1 MHADPTQTS
10 SEPARPRTGKAMSR
24 GWIVSLGLYYVSL
37 AVVLFYL
44 ITEFWPVSIPLPDG
58 VRHTVSLLWGALS
71 VQFSITHEM
80 QVISLVIL
88 SGGLGSFVHGAS
100 SFVNF
105 VGQRS
110 IGASWRWWY
119 LLRPFV
125 GMGLALG
132 FYFVIRAGFFAT
144 SAGTGTFNTVG
155 FTAAAFL
162 VGMFSRQ
169 ASEKL
174 AEVFGTLFRVRAED
188 EDTLTPVVDRL
199 QDEQPTGEEETGESP

>member
-1 MHADPTQTS
+1 
-10 SEPARPRTGKAMSR
+10 MSR
-24 GWIVSLGLYYVSL
+24 GWIISLGVYHAIL
-37 AVVLFYL
+37 AVVFFYL
-44 ITEFWPVSIPLPDG
+44 IAAFWPVSIPLPDE
-58 VRHTVSLLWGALS
+58 VRHTVSLLWGVLS
-71 VQFSITHEM
+71 VQFSVTHEI

-88 SGGLGSFVHGAS
+88 SGGLGSFVHAAS

-125 GMGLALG
+125 GMGMALG

-174 AEVFGTLFRVRAED
+174 AELFGTLFRVRTED
-188 EDTLTPVVDRL
+188 EAALTPVVDKL
-199 QDEQPTGEEETGESP
+199 SEEQPADE